1 MQEYQSILAFKNG
14 RYLKLGLVACA
25 AAIAAYWWHEPPLVY
40 LKPYGGTALGY
51 TLGTVGAVL
60 ILWLMLLGVR
70 KRRYRTAVGSVQG
83 WTSAHVY
90 LGLSLM
96 VIVTL
101 HSSFEFGWNIHTL
114 AYALMVAVIVSGFF
128 GVYAYLR
135 YPELMTKN
143 LGNETLE
150 TLMVEIDDLDR
161 KCRSLALDLP
171 DEINAAVARAT
182 RAVVRDRRE
191 AGSVRSRPTFPLQND
206 GVIDRLKKLGESLTG
221 DQAKLNERLIIE
233 MGRKRALT
241 ERVRRE
247 LNYRALLELWLF
259 FHVPLSFGLLAAL
272 IAHVVSVFYFW

>member
-1 MQEYQSILAFKNG
+1 MQEYQSILAYKHG
-14 RYLKLGLVACA
+14 RYLKLALVVCA
-25 AAIAAYWWHEPPLVY
+25 AAIAAYWWHEPSLVY

-60 ILWLMLLGVR
+60 ILWLLLLGVR
-70 KRRYRTAVGSVQG
+70 KRRYRTAIGSVQG

-101 HSSFEFGWNIHTL
+101 HSAFEFGWNIHTL

-143 LGNETLE
+143 LGNATLE
-150 TLMVEIDDLDR
+150 TLMIEIDDLDR

-182 RAVVRDRRE
+182 RGVVRDRRE
-191 AGSVRSRPTFPLQND
+191 AGSFRLRPTSPLQND
-206 GVIDRLKKLGESLTG
+206 GVIDSLKRLGESLTG
-221 DQAKLNERLIIE
+221 DQAKLNERLIME

-241 ERVRRE
+241 ERVRRD
-247 LNYRALLELWLF
+247 LNYRALLELWLI